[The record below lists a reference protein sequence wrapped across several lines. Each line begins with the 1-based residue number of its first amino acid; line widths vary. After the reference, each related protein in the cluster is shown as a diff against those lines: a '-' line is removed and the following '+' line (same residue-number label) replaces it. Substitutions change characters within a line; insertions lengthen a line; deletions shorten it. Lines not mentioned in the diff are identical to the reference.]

1 MLGGNMNR
9 DEENPRCVDDERPD
23 SEQKDDAEVVPESE
37 LEKQE
42 KKKRAEIEENP
53 DLEDPRLYS
62 PLQEPDRPAPKE
74 RTRDEEDE
82 PITEASESFSHD
94 EEHNPTS
101 SQGD

>member
-1 MLGGNMNR
+1 MNR
-9 DEENPRCVDDERPD
+9 DEENPGVVNDEHPD
-23 SEQKDDAEVVPESE
+23 VEQGSGAEGGSESE

-42 KKKRAEIEENP
+42 KKKQAEIEENP

>member
-1 MLGGNMNR
+1 MNR
-9 DEENPRCVDDERPD
+9 DEENLGVVNDEHPD
-23 SEQKDDAEVVPESE
+23 VEQGSGAEDSPESE

-42 KKKRAEIEENP
+42 KKKQAEIEENP

-74 RTRDEEDE
+74 RNRDEEDAA
-82 PITEASESFSHD
+82 ITEANESSCRD
-94 EEHNPTS
+94 GDNNSTS

>member
-1 MLGGNMNR
+1 MNR
-9 DEENPRCVDDERPD
+9 DEENPRVVNDEHPD
-23 SEQKDDAEVVPESE
+23 VEQGGDAEGGSESE
-37 LEKQE
+37 LEKQ
-42 KKKRAEIEENP
+42 KKKKQTEIEENP

-94 EEHNPTS
+94 EEDNPTS